1 MHNFRGLKFKKSTF
15 CKSLLIIKNG
25 LSKKSRFTDKGV
37 LKQDV
42 FSNIILNF
50 KILKGVLKEIGDDL
64 EDKMSKVDDRVIIEY
79 KDSGEFEAQL
89 RVAGDLLIFQ
99 MHSNVFKF
107 NLENSLW
114 KTSYLSENQ
123 NRGFCGLIN
132 VYNFLNDSFKYNR
145 SNDLGYLIGRLFIN
159 HENHFMVQG
168 KRQLG
173 FLYNDFINATIDKEK
188 LKSIVQSAI
197 LYSLD
202 FDLLVPSY
210 DLVNQVSVNQVRQV
224 GDDLKMR
231 TAKRLG
237 FVFQNNNDEI

>member
-1 MHNFRGLKFKKSTF
+1 MDYQKNQD
-15 CKSLLIIKNG
+15 LLFNLIK
-25 LSKKSRFTDKGV
+25 DKGV

-50 KILKGVLKEIGDDL
+50 KVLKNVLKEIGDDL
-64 EDKMSKVDDRVIIEY
+64 SDRMSNIDDRVIIEY

-114 KTSYLSENQ
+114 KSSYLSENP

-145 SNDLGYLIGRLFIN
+145 SNDLGYLIGRIFIN

-173 FLYNDFINATIDKEK
+173 FLYNDFINAVIDKEK

-210 DLVNQVSVNQVRQV
+210 DLVNQVSVNQVKQV
-224 GDDLKMR
+224 GDDLKLR

>member
-1 MHNFRGLKFKKSTF
+1 
-15 CKSLLIIKNG
+15 
-25 LSKKSRFTDKGV
+25 
-37 LKQDV
+37 
-42 FSNIILNF
+42 
-50 KILKGVLKEIGDDL
+50 
-64 EDKMSKVDDRVIIEY
+64 MSEVDDRVIIEY

-89 RVAGDLLIFQ
+89 RVAGDILIFQ

-114 KTSYLSENQ
+114 KSSYLSENQ

-132 VYNFLNDSFKYNR
+132 IYNFLNDSFKYNR
-145 SNDLGYLIGRLFIN
+145 SNDLGYLIGRIFIN
-159 HENHFMVQG
+159 YENHFMVQG

-173 FLYNDFINATIDKEK
+173 FLYNDFINATIDKDQ
-188 LKSIVQSAI
+188 LKSIVQSSV

-210 DLVNQVSVNQVRQV
+210 DLVNQVSVNQVKQV
-224 GDDLKMR
+224 GDELKMR

-237 FVFQNNNDEI
+237 FVFQSNNDEI

>member
-1 MHNFRGLKFKKSTF
+1 MDYQKNQE
-15 CKSLLIIKNG
+15 LLFNLVKE
-25 LSKKSRFTDKGV
+25 KGV

-50 KILKGVLKEIGDDL
+50 KILKSVLKEIGDEL
-64 EDKMSKVDDRVIIEY
+64 KDKMSEVDDRVIIEY

-89 RVAGDLLIFQ
+89 RVAGDILIFQ

-114 KTSYLSENQ
+114 KSSYLSENQ

-132 VYNFLNDSFKYNR
+132 IYNFLNDSFKYNR
-145 SNDLGYLIGRLFIN
+145 SNDLGYLIGRIFIN
-159 HENHFMVQG
+159 YENHFMVQG

-173 FLYNDFINATIDKEK
+173 FLYNDFINATIDKDQ
-188 LKSIVQSAI
+188 LKSIVQSAV

-210 DLVNQVSVNQVRQV
+210 DLVNQVSVNQVKQI
-224 GDDLKMR
+224 GDELKMR

-237 FVFQNNNDEI
+237 FVFQSNNDEI

>member
-1 MHNFRGLKFKKSTF
+1 MDYKKNQDLLF
-15 CKSLLIIKNG
+15 NLIKDKS
-25 LSKKSRFTDKGV
+25 V

-64 EDKMSKVDDRVIIEY
+64 NDKLSAIDERIIIEY

-89 RVAGDLLIFQ
+89 RVSGDLLVFQ

-107 NLENSLW
+107 DPENSLW
-114 KTSYLSENQ
+114 KTSYISENT
-123 NRGFCGLIN
+123 NRGYCGLIN
-132 VYNFLNDSFKYNR
+132 IYNFLNDSFKYNR
-145 SNDLGYLIGRLFIN
+145 ANDLGYLIGRLFIN

-173 FLYNDFINATIDKEK
+173 FLYNDFINATIDKDK
-188 LKSIVQSAI
+188 LKSIVKSAI

-210 DLVNQVSVNQVRQV
+210 DLVNKVSVNEVKQV
-224 GDDLKMR
+224 GDTHKLR

-237 FVFQNNNDEI
+237 FVFENNNDEI

>member
-1 MHNFRGLKFKKSTF
+1 MDYQKNQD
-15 CKSLLIIKNG
+15 LLFNLIK
-25 LSKKSRFTDKGV
+25 DKGV

-64 EDKMSKVDDRVIIEY
+64 EDKMFKVDDRVIIEY

-107 NLENSLW
+107 NSENSLW

>member
-1 MHNFRGLKFKKSTF
+1 MDHNKNQDLLFELIKDKS
-15 CKSLLIIKNG
+15 
-25 LSKKSRFTDKGV
+25 V

-42 FSNIILNF
+42 FNNIILNF
-50 KILKGVLKEIGDDL
+50 KILKKVLKEVGDDL
-64 EDKMSKVDDRVIIEY
+64 KDRMAKVDDRVVIEY

-89 RVAGDLLIFQ
+89 RVSGDLLVFQ

-107 NLENSLW
+107 AMHNSLW
-114 KTSYLSENQ
+114 KSSYLAENP

-132 VYNFLNDSFKYNR
+132 IYNFLNDSFKYNR
-145 SNDLGYLIGRLFIN
+145 GHDLGYLIGRVFIN

-173 FLYNDFINATIDKEK
+173 FLYNDFIHSTVDKDQ

-210 DLVNQVSVNQVRQV
+210 DLVKEVTVDQVRQV
-224 GDDLKMR
+224 SNTLKLR
-231 TAKRLG
+231 TGKRLG
-237 FVFQNNNDEI
+237 FVFEKNSDELEP

>member
-1 MHNFRGLKFKKSTF
+1 MDYQKNQD
-15 CKSLLIIKNG
+15 LLFNLIK
-25 LSKKSRFTDKGV
+25 DKGV

-50 KILKGVLKEIGDDL
+50 KVLKSVLKEIGDDL
-64 EDKMSKVDDRVIIEY
+64 SERIANEDERVIIEY

-89 RVAGDLLIFQ
+89 RVAGDLLVFQ

-107 NLENSLW
+107 NIENSLW
-114 KTSYLSENQ
+114 KSSYLSENP

-173 FLYNDFINATIDKEK
+173 FLYNDFINAVIDKEK

-210 DLVNQVSVNQVRQV
+210 DLVNQVSVNQVKQV
-224 GDDLKMR
+224 GDDLKLR

>member
-1 MHNFRGLKFKKSTF
+1 MDYQKNQD
-15 CKSLLIIKNG
+15 LLFNLIK
-25 LSKKSRFTDKGV
+25 DKGV

-50 KILKGVLKEIGDDL
+50 KVLKSVLKEIGDDL
-64 EDKMSKVDDRVIIEY
+64 SDRIANEDERVIIEY

-89 RVAGDLLIFQ
+89 RVAGDLLVFQ

-114 KTSYLSENQ
+114 KSSYLSENP

-173 FLYNDFINATIDKEK
+173 FLYNDFINAVIDKEK

-210 DLVNQVSVNQVRQV
+210 DLVNQVSVNQVKQV
-224 GDDLKMR
+224 SDDLKLR

>member
-1 MHNFRGLKFKKSTF
+1 MDYQKNQD
-15 CKSLLIIKNG
+15 LLFNLIK
-25 LSKKSRFTDKGV
+25 DKGV

-50 KILKGVLKEIGDDL
+50 KVLKSVLKEIGDDL
-64 EDKMSKVDDRVIIEY
+64 SDRIANEDERVIIEY

-89 RVAGDLLIFQ
+89 RVAGDLLVFQ

-107 NLENSLW
+107 NIENSLW
-114 KTSYLSENQ
+114 KSSYLSENP

-173 FLYNDFINATIDKEK
+173 FLYNDFINAVIDKEK

-210 DLVNQVSVNQVRQV
+210 DLVNQVSVKQVKQV
-224 GDDLKMR
+224 GDDLKLR
-231 TAKRLG
+231 TGKRLG

>member
-1 MHNFRGLKFKKSTF
+1 MDYKKNQDLLF
-15 CKSLLIIKNG
+15 NLIKDKS
-25 LSKKSRFTDKGV
+25 V

-64 EDKMSKVDDRVIIEY
+64 NDKLSAIDERIIIEY

-89 RVAGDLLIFQ
+89 RVSGDLLVFQ

-107 NLENSLW
+107 DPENSLW
-114 KTSYLSENQ
+114 KTSYVSENT
-123 NRGFCGLIN
+123 NRGYCGLIN
-132 VYNFLNDSFKYNR
+132 IYNFLNDSFKYNR
-145 SNDLGYLIGRLFIN
+145 ANDLGYLIGRLFIN

-173 FLYNDFINATIDKEK
+173 FLYNDFINATIDKDK

-210 DLVNQVSVNQVRQV
+210 DLVNKVSVNEVKQV
-224 GDDLKMR
+224 GDTHKLR

-237 FVFQNNNDEI
+237 FVFENNNDEI

>member
-1 MHNFRGLKFKKSTF
+1 MDYQKNQD
-15 CKSLLIIKNG
+15 LLFNLIK
-25 LSKKSRFTDKGV
+25 DKGI

-50 KILKGVLKEIGDDL
+50 KVLKSVLKEIGDDL
-64 EDKMSKVDDRVIIEY
+64 SERIANEDERVIIEY

-89 RVAGDLLIFQ
+89 RVAGDLLVFQ

-107 NLENSLW
+107 NIENSLW
-114 KTSYLSENQ
+114 KSSYLSENP

-173 FLYNDFINATIDKEK
+173 FLYNDFINAVIDKEK

-210 DLVNQVSVNQVRQV
+210 DLVNQVSVNQVKQV
-224 GDDLKMR
+224 GDDLKLR

>member
-1 MHNFRGLKFKKSTF
+1 MDYQKNQD
-15 CKSLLIIKNG
+15 LLFNLIK
-25 LSKKSRFTDKGV
+25 DKGV

-50 KILKGVLKEIGDDL
+50 KVLKSVLKEIGDDL
-64 EDKMSKVDDRVIIEY
+64 SDRIANEDERVIIEY

-89 RVAGDLLIFQ
+89 RVAGDLLVFQ

-107 NLENSLW
+107 NMENSLW
-114 KTSYLSENQ
+114 KSSYLSENP

-173 FLYNDFINATIDKEK
+173 FLYNDFINAVIDKEK

-210 DLVNQVSVNQVRQV
+210 DLVNQVSVNQVKQV
-224 GDDLKMR
+224 SDDLKLR

>member
-1 MHNFRGLKFKKSTF
+1 MDYKKNQDLLF
-15 CKSLLIIKNG
+15 NLIKDKS
-25 LSKKSRFTDKGV
+25 V

-50 KILKGVLKEIGDDL
+50 KILKGVLKVIGDDL
-64 EDKMSKVDDRVIIEY
+64 NDKLSNVDERIIIEY

-89 RVAGDLLIFQ
+89 RVSGDLLVFQ

-107 NLENSLW
+107 DPENSLW
-114 KTSYLSENQ
+114 KTSYLSENP

-173 FLYNDFINATIDKEK
+173 FLYNDFINATVDKDK

-210 DLVNQVSVNQVRQV
+210 NLVNQVSVNEVKQV
-224 GDDLKMR
+224 GDTHKLR

-237 FVFQNNNDEI
+237 FVFENNNDEI

>member
-1 MHNFRGLKFKKSTF
+1 MDYQKNQDLLFNLIKDKS
-15 CKSLLIIKNG
+15 
-25 LSKKSRFTDKGV
+25 V
-37 LKQDV
+37 LKQDI

-50 KILKGVLKEIGDDL
+50 KVLKSVLKEIGDDL
-64 EDKMSKVDDRVIIEY
+64 NDKMTKVDERVIIEY

-89 RVAGDLLIFQ
+89 RVAGDLLVFQ

-107 NLENSLW
+107 SLENSLW
-114 KTSYLSENQ
+114 KSSYLSENP

-173 FLYNDFINATIDKEK
+173 FLYNDFINAIIDKEK

-202 FDLLVPSY
+202 FDLLVPNY
-210 DLVNQVSVNQVRQV
+210 DLVNQVSVNQVKQV
-224 GDDLKMR
+224 GDNLKLR

>member
-1 MHNFRGLKFKKSTF
+1 MDYQKNQD
-15 CKSLLIIKNG
+15 LLFNLIK
-25 LSKKSRFTDKGV
+25 DKGV

-50 KILKGVLKEIGDDL
+50 KVLKSVLKEIGDDL
-64 EDKMSKVDDRVIIEY
+64 SDRIANEDERVIIEY

-89 RVAGDLLIFQ
+89 RVAGDLLVFQ

-107 NLENSLW
+107 NIENSLW
-114 KTSYLSENQ
+114 KSSYLSVNP

-173 FLYNDFINATIDKEK
+173 FLYNDFINAVIDKEK

-210 DLVNQVSVNQVRQV
+210 DLVNQVSVNQVKQV
-224 GDDLKMR
+224 GDDLKLR

>member
-1 MHNFRGLKFKKSTF
+1 MDYQKNQD
-15 CKSLLIIKNG
+15 LLFNLIK
-25 LSKKSRFTDKGV
+25 DKGV

-50 KILKGVLKEIGDDL
+50 KVLKSVLKEIGDDL
-64 EDKMSKVDDRVIIEY
+64 SDRIANEDERVIIEY

-89 RVAGDLLIFQ
+89 RVAGDLLVFQ

-114 KTSYLSENQ
+114 KSSYLSENP

-173 FLYNDFINATIDKEK
+173 FLYNDFINAVIDKEK

-210 DLVNQVSVNQVRQV
+210 DLVNQVSVNQVKQV
-224 GDDLKMR
+224 GDDLKLR

>member
-1 MHNFRGLKFKKSTF
+1 MDYQKNQD
-15 CKSLLIIKNG
+15 LIFNLI
-25 LSKKSRFTDKGV
+25 RDKGV

-50 KILKGVLKEIGDDL
+50 KVLKNILKEIGDELNERMTNID
-64 EDKMSKVDDRVIIEY
+64 ERVIIEY

-114 KTSYLSENQ
+114 KSSYLSENP

-173 FLYNDFINATIDKEK
+173 FLYNDFINAVIDKEK

-210 DLVNQVSVNQVRQV
+210 DLVNQVSVNQVKQV
-224 GDDLKMR
+224 GDDLKLR